1 MDKLVAWIFIIIGV
15 LMLLPL
21 ISLTF
26 LESVDQW
33 LIMLGFLVIGIVKLT
48 AK

>member
-1 MDKLVAWIFIIIGV
+1 MDKLVAWIFIIIGI

-21 ISLTF
+21 IGVAIGT
-26 LESVDQW
+26 VGDW
-33 LIMLGFLVIGIVKLT
+33 LMMLGFLVIGIVKLT

>member
-33 LIMLGFLVIGIVKLT
+33 LIMLCFLVIGIVKLT

>member
-1 MDKLVAWIFIIIGV
+1 MDKLVAWIFIIIGI

-21 ISLTF
+21 LSLNIGTVG
-26 LESVDQW
+26 EW

-48 AK
+48 SK

>member
-1 MDKLVAWIFIIIGV
+1 MEKLVAWIFIIIGI

-21 ISLTF
+21 IGVAVG
-26 LESVDQW
+26 SVGEW
-33 LIMLGFLVIGIVKLT
+33 LVMLGFLVIGIVKLT